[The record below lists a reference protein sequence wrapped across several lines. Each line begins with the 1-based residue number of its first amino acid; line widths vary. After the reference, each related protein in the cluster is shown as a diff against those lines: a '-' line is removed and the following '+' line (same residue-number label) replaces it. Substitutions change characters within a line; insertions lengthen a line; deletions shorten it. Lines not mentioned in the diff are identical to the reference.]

1 MNNRQIIRRIDIN
14 RKVYNLIPLHTFL
27 FVVLPISIP
36 LFIVNFVALINN
48 KLSILFIIFSTV
60 VITITIFLCSDLRF
74 GETGFQLL
82 YDLIFISKIE
92 HIENLRKGG
101 KEDGDF

>member
-1 MNNRQIIRRIDIN
+1 MTKRQIIRKVDTK

-27 FVVLPISIP
+27 FVVLPISLP
-36 LFIVNFVALINN
+36 LFLINFIALINN

-60 VITITIFLCSDLRF
+60 VITITIFLCSELRF
-74 GETGFQLL
+74 GETGFRLI
-82 YDLIFISKIE
+82 YDLIFHSKIE

-101 KEDGDF
+101 KWDGTF

>member
-1 MNNRQIIRRIDIN
+1 MNKRQIIRRIDIN

-27 FVVLPISIP
+27 FVVLPVSLP
-36 LFIVNFVALINN
+36 LCIINFVALINN

-60 VITITIFLCSDLRF
+60 VITITIFLCSELRF
-74 GETGFQLL
+74 GETGFRLI
-82 YDLIFISKIE
+82 YDLIFHSKIE

-101 KEDGDF
+101 K